1 MITASVIVTYN
12 PDLKALNDLVSS
24 IYHSVKEVVIVDN
37 GSGNVSDI
45 GQLTAHFAN
54 VEILLLNENK
64 GIGYAQNR
72 GIEKVFSDSEVEA
85 VVLFDH
91 DSHPSN
97 DMIEKLVSNYQQLV
111 AQNIPVGAV
120 GSIFIDPRTGNK
132 YPIAVYDGF
141 RLKKILPAKDDMNPV
156 FTSFLIASGC
166 FIPRKTIE
174 FVGMMNES
182 FFIDYIDIEWSFRVY
197 SKGLQLYVCPEATMF
212 HQVGDE
218 RLEVLGREISIHSPL
233 RRYYLTRNS
242 VLMTKIGYISW
253 KYKVREMVYTFSRVI
268 IYLFLVK
275 NRLTY
280 LRYIVRGWR
289 DGILGR
295 KGAYIR

>member
-1 MITASVIVTYN
+1 M
-12 PDLKALNDLVSS
+12 
-24 IYHSVKEVVIVDN
+24 DN
-37 GSGNVSDI
+37 GSGNVSEI
-45 GQLTAHFAN
+45 GQLATQFTN
-54 VEILLLNENK
+54 VAILLLNENK

-72 GIEKVFSDSEVEA
+72 GIKKVFGDSEVEA

-97 DMIEKLVSNYQQLV
+97 DMIEKLVINYQQLV

-166 FIPRKTIE
+166 FIPRKTID

-218 RLEVLGREISIHSPL
+218 RVKVLGREISIHSPL
-233 RRYYLTRNS
+233 RRYYLARNS
-242 VLMTKIGYISW
+242 LLMIRLGYINW
-253 KYKVREMVYTFSRVI
+253 RYKVREIFYTFTRVI
-268 IYLFLVK
+268 VYLVVVK

-280 LRYIVRGWR
+280 FRYILKGFY
-289 DGILGR
+289 DGLLG
-295 KGAYIR
+295 KTGPYKK